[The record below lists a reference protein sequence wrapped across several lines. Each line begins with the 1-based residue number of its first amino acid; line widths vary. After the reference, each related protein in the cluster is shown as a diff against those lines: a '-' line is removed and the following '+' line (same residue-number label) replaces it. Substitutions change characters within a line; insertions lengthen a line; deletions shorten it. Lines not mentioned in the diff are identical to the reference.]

1 MDQPKQRGAL
11 SAQDAATL
19 ERTRADAHYAQETLL
34 QVAGTGRLDAES
46 VIRVRQDFERYDEIA
61 RELEGRYP
69 DNAEIKTLRHQ
80 LDAWKQGR

>member
-1 MDQPKQRGAL
+1 MSDE
-11 SAQDAATL
+11 DAAML

-46 VIRVRQDFERYDEIA
+46 VGRVRRDFERYDDVA

-69 DNAEIKTLRHQ
+69 DNAEIKTLRQQ